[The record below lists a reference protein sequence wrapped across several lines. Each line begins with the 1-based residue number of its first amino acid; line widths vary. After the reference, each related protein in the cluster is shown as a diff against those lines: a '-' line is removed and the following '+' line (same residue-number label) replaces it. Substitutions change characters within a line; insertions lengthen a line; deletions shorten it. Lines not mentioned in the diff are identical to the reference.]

1 LVEEGLEAGLAVAS
15 EAFVDRAYE
24 KDGSLRS
31 RALPGA
37 VLHDPGQAAA
47 QALAI
52 ARDGVVVS
60 HCGQQVPVHADTL
73 CLHGDTP
80 TALTIAQAVRQALD
94 TAGVEVAPL
103 AA

>member
-1 LVEEGLEAGLAVAS
+1 
-15 EAFVDRAYE
+15 
-24 KDGSLRS
+24 
-31 RALPGA
+31 
-37 VLHDPGQAAA
+37 
-47 QALAI
+47 
-52 ARDGVVVS
+52 
-60 HCGQQVPVHADTL
+60 VPVHADTL